1 MNRKP
6 GEPKGGADAQM
17 ALLATDFFFFFFTC
31 SHKRGRKIQ
40 TSDIRFM
47 GRDPQPI
54 ELLIENSLKTLYWIC
69 ATL

>member
-31 SHKRGRKIQ
+31 SHKRGEGGGRIR
-40 TSDIRFM
+40 TSNFRFA
-47 GRDPQPI
+47 
-54 ELLIENSLKTLYWIC
+54 LL
-69 ATL
+69 ATDGC